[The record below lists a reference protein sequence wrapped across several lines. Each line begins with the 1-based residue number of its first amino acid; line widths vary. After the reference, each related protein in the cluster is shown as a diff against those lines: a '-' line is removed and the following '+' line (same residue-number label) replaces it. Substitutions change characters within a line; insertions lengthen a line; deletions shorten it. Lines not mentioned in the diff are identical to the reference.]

1 MSMPSDPTLYDAKLS
16 DGRTAA
22 AIPVKARLGEA
33 GLEIFA
39 PGERRAALVWPYA
52 DLRSNVPLKAS
63 APDVVVSQQPNG
75 SQTLFVAGEPFV
87 QGLLA
92 RSKGLSATHQRLLA
106 LRPGLAVLA
115 LVVAIAATVR
125 LLGLQPAQTVAKML
139 PQQTR
144 EAMGRSVVA
153 QLTGHAKRCETPAG
167 RAALDRLTQRLV
179 NAASDN
185 PAPVRVVMVD
195 WALVNAFA
203 APGGQIIM
211 TRGLVDKAA
220 TPDEVAGVLGHE
232 IGHTLELHP
241 EAGLVRA
248 MGLSAAAQLIFA
260 GTTGTATN
268 IGLLLTQMRYTR
280 IAEREADAHAV
291 RILKNAG
298 IAVKGFGDFFER
310 LEPKPA
316 TPPPDKNDAT
326 RKTSFGTRIFTSE
339 ILRTHPLTQERLALA
354 RAQPAY
360 PATPALDDQD
370 WRALRE
376 MCGAPVILAPP
387 RPAPKPGPTTA
398 TPAPPAPTPAPT
410 PASTAKPG
418 EDPDAE
424 IARATEALRAN
435 PNDAQWLQRRA
446 RAYTKKG
453 QHAEAL
459 ADYTRASELRSYD
472 SNLQVAR
479 GASHFSLKQYELA
492 LVAYDEAL
500 RLDAANVN
508 ARNGHGNA
516 NRALKRHQEAIA
528 DFDEA
533 LRIRPNFVFAH
544 YNRGLTN
551 VDLHRPEDAKRDFT
565 SAIGIDKDYAG
576 AYAQR
581 GLLYERLGIRDH
593 AIADFRAAHA
603 APVGKYDSGPW
614 AHRISRDRLRGLG
627 EDVP

>member
-16 DGRTAA
+16 DGRTATA
-22 AIPVKARLGEA
+22 APVKARLAEA

-39 PGERRAALVWPYA
+39 PGERRPALVWAYPE
-52 DLRSNVPLKAS
+52 LRSNVPLKAS
-63 APDVVVSQQPNG
+63 APDVVLSLQPNG
-75 SQTLFVAGEPFV
+75 SQTLFVAGQPFV
-87 QGLLA
+87 QGLMA
-92 RSKGLSATHQRLLA
+92 RAKGLSATHQRLVG
-106 LRPGLAVLA
+106 LRPGLAAIA
-115 LVVAIAATVR
+115 LVAAVGITVR
-125 LLGLQPAQTVAKML
+125 LLDLHPAQTVAKML

-179 NAASDN
+179 NAGSDK
-185 PAPVRVVMVD
+185 PSPVRVVMVD

-298 IAVKGFGDFFER
+298 IAPKGFGDFFER
-310 LEPKPA
+310 LEPKVETPA
-316 TPPPDKNDAT
+316 AEKKDAGP
-326 RKTSFGTRIFTSE
+326 KTSLSTRIFTSE
-339 ILRTHPLTQERLALA
+339 ILRTHPLTAERLALA
-354 RAQPAY
+354 RAQPPY
-360 PATPALDDQD
+360 PSTPALDDQD

-376 MCGAPVILAPP
+376 MCGGPVILAP
-387 RPAPKPGPTTA
+387 RPATKPGPATA
-398 TPAPPAPTPAPT
+398 TPTPAPT
-410 PASTAKPG
+410 PSPASTGKPA
-418 EDPDAE
+418 EDLDRD
-424 IARATEALRAN
+424 ISQATNALQVN
-435 PNDAQWLQRRA
+435 PNDASALIKRA

-453 QHAEAL
+453 QHTEAL
-459 ADYTRASELRSYD
+459 ADYTRASELRPYD

-479 GASHFSLKQYELA
+479 GSAHFSLKQYELA
-492 LVAYDEAL
+492 LVAYDEAI

-528 DFDEA
+528 DFDEV
-533 LRIRPNFVFAH
+533 LKIRPNFVFGY

-551 VDLHRPEDAKRDFT
+551 IDLSRPEDAMRDFT
-565 SAIGIDKDYAG
+565 SALGIDKDYAG
-576 AYAQR
+576 AYTQR
-581 GLLYERLGIRDH
+581 GLLHEKAAARDL
-593 AIADFRAAHA
+593 AIADFRAALA
-603 APVGKYDSGPW
+603 APVGKYESGPW
-614 AHRISRDRLRGLG
+614 AHRTARDRLKGMG
-627 EDVP
+627 VEVP